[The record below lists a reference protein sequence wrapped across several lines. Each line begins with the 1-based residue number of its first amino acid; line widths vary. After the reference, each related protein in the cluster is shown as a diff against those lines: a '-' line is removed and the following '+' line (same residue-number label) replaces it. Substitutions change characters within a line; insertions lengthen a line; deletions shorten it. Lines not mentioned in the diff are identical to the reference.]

1 MSQDIR
7 GKSSSHIKAT
17 SIVPEM
23 RSYRKDLYLNAFE
36 KDTVLV
42 WKINI
47 IFKYVNV

>member
-7 GKSSSHIKAT
+7 GKISSHIKAT

-23 RSYRKDLYLNAFE
+23 RSYRKGLYLNSFE

-42 WKINI
+42 WKMNI
-47 IFKYVNV
+47 MFKYLSV